1 MHTKSVKIG
10 CTVYH
15 SHFSAIV
22 DTLLSSQISF
32 LFHVFLLVVAKCTA
46 TLIIFS
52 VQLLNRGT
60 WEKIFYPELT
70 TFF

>member
-15 SHFSAIV
+15 SHFSAIE

-32 LFHVFLLVVAKCTA
+32 LFDVYFLLVVAKCTA
-46 TLIIFS
+46 TLI
-52 VQLLNRGT
+52 
-60 WEKIFYPELT
+60 
-70 TFF
+70 